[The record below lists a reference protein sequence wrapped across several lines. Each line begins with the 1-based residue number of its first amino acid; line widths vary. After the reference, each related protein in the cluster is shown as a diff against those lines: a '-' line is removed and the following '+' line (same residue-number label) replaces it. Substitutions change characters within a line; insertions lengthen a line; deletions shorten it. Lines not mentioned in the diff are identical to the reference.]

1 MRRILRSYEL
11 SLETSMNVIQPV
23 IATLLVLFSILL
35 IDLGYQ
41 WIEHMHGL
49 HPLVAFPGA
58 IISVLAALIVLF
70 TEHQCE
76 QEEQEN

>member
-11 SLETSMNVIQPV
+11 SLETTMNTIKP
-23 IATLLVLFSILL
+23 ILATLLVLLSVLL
-35 IDLGYQ
+35 IHLGYQ
-41 WIEHMHGL
+41 WIEEIHGL

-70 TEHQCE
+70 TEQ
-76 QEEQEN
+76 QEDWE

>member
-11 SLETSMNVIQPV
+11 SLEIVMNTIKPV
-23 IATLLVLFSILL
+23 VATLLILFCILL

-41 WIEHMHGL
+41 WIEEMHGL

-58 IISVLAALIVLF
+58 IFSVLAALIVLF
-70 TEHQCE
+70 TEE
-76 QEEQEN
+76 QEDWE